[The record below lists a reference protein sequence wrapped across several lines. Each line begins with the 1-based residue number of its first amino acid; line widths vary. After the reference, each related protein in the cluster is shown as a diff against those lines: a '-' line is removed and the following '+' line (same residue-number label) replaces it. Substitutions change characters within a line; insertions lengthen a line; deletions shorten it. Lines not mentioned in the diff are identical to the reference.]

1 MGKKFINDPEN
12 ITKELLEGLC
22 LAFPDIIELGGS
34 NKKLVINKKLKD
46 ADRVG
51 IVSLGG
57 TGHEP
62 ALSGVVGEGMLDIAV
77 AGDIFAAPGP
87 QDIVEAIRMAD
98 RGKGVL
104 LIVLNHSGDMLA
116 GKAALKMA
124 KKANLNV
131 NMVVTQED
139 IGTEPRSNADNRRG
153 MVGCVPLYH
162 IAGAAAAKGMNLDE
176 ITQIAQR
183 FADNMAALAVANKG
197 ATHPS
202 TGLLISDFGDDEMEI
217 GVGQHG
223 EGGGGRMKMLSA
235 DDTAEIMLNRL
246 IQDLHL
252 SSGDETMLII
262 NGAGATTIMELCIV
276 FRKCYQLLIDK
287 GIKVV
292 ASYAGDMLT
301 SQEQAGF
308 QMFLARVDAEIKG
321 LWDEPCRTPYYS
333 R

>member
-1 MGKKFINDPEN
+1 MNKKFINSSEN

-22 LAFPDIIELGGS
+22 MAFPDIIELGGT
-34 NKKLVINKKLKD
+34 NRKLVINKKLKD
-46 ADRVG
+46 ARRVG

-87 QDIVEAIRMAD
+87 QDIVEAIRIAD
-98 RGKGVL
+98 KGKGVL

-116 GKAALKMA
+116 GKVALK
-124 KKANLNV
+124 KAQKENLNV
-131 NMVVTQED
+131 RMVVTQED

-162 IAGAAAAKGMNLDE
+162 IVGAAAKMGLELDE
-176 ITQIAQR
+176 ITRIAQR

-202 TGLLISDFGDDEMEI
+202 TGLLISEFGADEMEI

-223 EGGGGRMKMLSA
+223 EGGGGRMKMRTA
-235 DDTAEIMLNRL
+235 DETAEMMLKRL
-246 IQDLHL
+246 IEDLQMR
-252 SSGDETMLII
+252 SGEKAMLIV

-276 FRKCYQLLIDK
+276 YRRCHQLLEEK
-287 GIKVV
+287 GIQVV

-308 QMFLARVDAEIKG
+308 QMLLARMDEEMKQ
-321 LWDEPCRTPYYS
+321 LWDKPCRTPYYS